1 MIIELENIGVR
12 ANAIDETIAAADIG
26 LDTLGARLTGPVR
39 FRGETV
45 RVDGKAH
52 LRGTLQV
59 GVTVDCSRCLEPIE
73 RPTELFFDA
82 IFVSSDMMP
91 EDADTALTDS
101 DLDES
106 VAEGGVIDVAD
117 ALREQILLD
126 LPDHPVCRE
135 ICKGL
140 CPKCGGNRNL
150 IDCKCEENEI
160 DPRWAALKDLK

>member
-1 MIIELENIGVR
+1 MR
-12 ANAIDETIAAADIG
+12 AKLSGEQRDRIDEVLELAAGVLVFLGG
-26 LDTLGARLTGPVR
+26 LFA
-39 FRGETV
+39 EQ
-45 RVDGKAH
+45 VDAA
-52 LRGTLQV
+52 
-59 GVTVDCSRCLEPIE
+59 VDCSRCLEPIE

-106 VAEGGVIDVAD
+106 VADGGVIDVAD
-117 ALREQILLD
+117 ALREQIMLD